1 MDTNT
6 INKGK
11 KRRTN
16 KKFIENKY
24 VNRKLKKEVVIL
36 YHEHL

>member
-11 KRRTN
+11 GGGII
-16 KKFIENKY
+16 KKFYWK
-24 VNRKLKKEVVIL
+24 
-36 YHEHL
+36 